1 MNCPKCGKPLT
12 RIDARGIYK
21 CDDCDLIFWQRIFK
35 KYLDDSELET
45 LLTEGS
51 LPYMEGFEKKDGT
64 TFGARLK
71 LDENYKVV
79 PYWEPGDGQDPTLK
93 CPKCGKPIRKT
104 SKAWGCSGWQE
115 GCDFTIWNVI
125 AGHILIDE
133 EKKAL
138 INGEKTDLISDFISK
153 KGHMFPGKLVL
164 DEDKKVV
171 FVKKEDM

>member
-1 MNCPKCGKPLT
+1 MNCPKCGNKMRNRERYYECSECKL
-12 RIDARGIYK
+12 K
-21 CDDCDLIFWQRIFK
+21 FWKRIFGK
-35 KYLDDSELET
+35 NMSDDEIET
-45 LLTEGS
+45 LLQGNE
-51 LPYMEGFEKKDGT
+51 LPYIEGFRKQDGG

-79 PYWEPGDGQDPTLK
+79 PYWEPGDGQDPSLK

-115 GCDFTIWNVI
+115 GCDFVIWNVI
-125 AGHILIDE
+125 AGHILTDE
-133 EKKAL
+133 EKKTL

-153 KGHMFPGKLVL
+153 KGYMFPGKLVL